1 MKNSKQQ
8 LILEQLDRKLSSL
21 NGINQLITPKKG
33 WVYTIRTAI
42 NMSLRKLGNRLNI
55 SAQSVKEIQDREAS
69 GSITLNSLKEVANA
83 LDMKLVYGF
92 VPKDKSV
99 KNMIE
104 KQARKKAEEIVLR
117 TSKTMALE
125 DQKNSDARI
134 KNAIK
139 NKTEEIKTNLPKYLW
154 E

>member
-21 NGINQLITPKKG
+21 NALNQQLVSKKG
-33 WVYTIRTAI
+33 WIHTIRTAV
-42 NMSLRKLGNRLNI
+42 NMSLRQLGNRLNI
-55 SAQSVKEIQDREAS
+55 SAQGLRGLENREME
-69 GSITLNSLKEVANA
+69 GTITINSLKEVANA

-125 DQKNSDARI
+125 DQKNSDTRI

-139 NKTEEIKTNLPKYLW
+139 DKTDEIKTYLPKYLW